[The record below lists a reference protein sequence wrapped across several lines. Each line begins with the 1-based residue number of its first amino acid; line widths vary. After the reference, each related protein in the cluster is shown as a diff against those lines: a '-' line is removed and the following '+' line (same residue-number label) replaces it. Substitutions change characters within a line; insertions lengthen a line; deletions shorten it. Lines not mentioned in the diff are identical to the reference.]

1 MSVNYNGI
9 DVSKYQGNIDWAK
22 VKAAGIKFAM
32 VRVGYGSYTGDTG
45 VVDPYFEKNIEG
57 AISAGVDVGC
67 YFYSYAQ
74 SAEAAGKEAQFV
86 LKTIEK
92 YKGKILYPIAYDIE
106 DNSQA
111 KLGKTILTNMVNA
124 FCTAIENAGYYA
136 MFYCNANWAKNYLNM
151 TALARFDLW
160 LAEWRDAPTY
170 NGHTYNMWQK
180 TSKGSV
186 AGINGNV
193 DLDVAYMDFAAV
205 IKEKKL
211 NGYGTTPAVEP
222 VKKTVDEIA
231 TEVLAGKW
239 GNGADRKAKLEAA
252 GYNYDDVQ
260 AVVNAKLGIKEETP
274 KKSVDEI
281 ANEVLAGKW
290 GNGADR
296 KNKLEAAGYDYNA
309 VQDAVNKKLGNT
321 TVTHKKSIDEIANE
335 VIAGKWGNGNDRR
348 NKLTAA
354 GYNYDEVQAAV
365 EKKLGGTSKK
375 SNEEIAKEVIAGK
388 WGNGNERKS
397 KLEAAGYN
405 YNTIQNLVNKMI

>member
-1 MSVNYNGI
+1 MSVKYNGI
-9 DVSKYQGNIDWAK
+9 DVSKYQGNINWAK

-74 SAEAAGKEAQFV
+74 SAAAAGKEAQFV

-111 KLGKTILTNMVNA
+111 KLGKTVLTNMVNA

-136 MFYCNANWAKNYLNM
+136 MFYCNANWARNYLDM

-170 NGHTYNMWQK
+170 TGHTYNMWQK

-193 DLDVAYMDFAAV
+193 DLDIAYMDFSAV
-205 IKEKKL
+205 IKEKGL
-211 NGYGTTPAVEP
+211 NGYTVTSTAP
-222 VKKTVDEIA
+222 KKTVDQLADEVLAGAWGNGTDRKNRLTAAGYDYDAVQAAVNAKLGTPATPAKKSIDEIA
-231 TEVLAGKW
+231 AEVIAGKW
-239 GNGADRKAKLEAA
+239 GNGADRKTKLEAA
-252 GYNYDDVQ
+252 GYNYTEVQ
-260 AVVNAKLGIKEETP
+260 N
-274 KKSVDEI
+274 
-281 ANEVLAGKW
+281 
-290 GNGADR
+290 
-296 KNKLEAAGYDYNA
+296 
-309 VQDAVNKKLGNT
+309 AVNKKLG
-321 TVTHKKSIDEIANE
+321 
-335 VIAGKWGNGNDRR
+335 
-348 NKLTAA
+348 
-354 GYNYDEVQAAV
+354 
-365 EKKLGGTSKK
+365 TSTKK
-375 SNEEIAKEVIAGK
+375 SNTEIAKEVIAGK
-388 WGNGNERKS
+388 WGNGTARRN
-397 KLEAAGYN
+397 KLTAAGYD
-405 YNTIQNLVNKMI
+405 YDAIQKIVNTMI